1 MWKWGLGL
9 EERLHRTLEPGRDVV
24 PTILLSGGKSRGL
37 VRSDRTWETDALKG
51 PEAQVEQASKMW
63 ERVRAM
69 VQATI
74 EIEIHHKRDPSHA
87 DCDGRWKDTQD
98 RDTTGTA

>member
-9 EERLHRTLEPGRDVV
+9 EERPHRTLEPGRDVV
-24 PTILLSGGKSRGL
+24 PTILLS
-37 VRSDRTWETDALKG
+37 DDALKG

-74 EIEIHHKRDPSHA
+74 EIEIHNRRDPSHA

-98 RDTTGTA
+98 RDGTGAA